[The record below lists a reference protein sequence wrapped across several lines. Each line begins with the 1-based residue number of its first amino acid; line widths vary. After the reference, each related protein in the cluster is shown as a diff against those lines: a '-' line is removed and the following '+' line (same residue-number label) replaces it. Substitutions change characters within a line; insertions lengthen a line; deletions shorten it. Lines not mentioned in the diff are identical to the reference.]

1 MSQPDANPPT
11 SSPSESESSVTQSQ
25 ATATKILTLLR
36 MRTIRA
42 LRSTSRFL
50 EGTANRLDAAE
61 KPNPFLVKIFN
72 GVVIAG
78 ERLLPIW
85 KKLLNLIR
93 DRLPADLNGKLGD
106 RTLSSIVAGAIV
118 ILFWF
123 TSSLF
128 SSKPPQPVQVAAR
141 PPVTMPAEPTQFPS
155 DLSAP
160 ETAPETVS
168 TPIKVIEPVEEPNA
182 QRGASIAEVP
192 VETPVEIEASTSESV
207 EPESEPIAEVTPV
220 EEPLTQPEPIVET
233 VEAPL
238 ELELTPEQKQIA
250 EIQSQMMEISDRFI
264 RGLVTAVEPQIDRSR
279 IKVRVSEDWYRFSA
293 EQQDQFA
300 NDLWKRSQ
308 LLDLIRL
315 EITDAQGTLLAR
327 NPIVG
332 ELMVILKRK
341 SVLT

>member
-1 MSQPDANPPT
+1 M
-11 SSPSESESSVTQSQ
+11 TQSQ
-25 ATATKILTLLR
+25 ATATKILTTLR
-36 MRTIRA
+36 TGTVRT

-50 EGTANRLDAAE
+50 EGTANRLDTTE
-61 KPNPFLVKIFN
+61 QPNPLLVKIVN
-72 GVVIAG
+72 GLVIIG

-106 RTLSSIVAGAIV
+106 RTLSGIVAGAIV

-128 SSKPPQPVQVAAR
+128 SSKPPQPVQVATR
-141 PPVTMPAEPTQFPS
+141 PTITIPAQPTQFPT

-160 ETAPETVS
+160 EAAPEIVS
-168 TPIKVIEPVEEPNA
+168 APVEVIEPVEEPNP
-182 QRGASIAEVP
+182 QRSTSITEVP
-192 VETPVEIEASTSESV
+192 VETPAEIETSTSESV
-207 EPESEPIAEVTPV
+207 APESEPIAEATPVEATPVEVTPV
-220 EEPLTQPEPIVET
+220 EEPSPQPEPVIEEPVVEA
-233 VEAPL
+233 VEAPPP
-238 ELELTPEQKQIA
+238 EPELTPEQKQIA
-250 EIQSQMMEISDRFI
+250 AIQSQVMEISDRFMH
-264 RGLVTAVEPQIDRSR
+264 GLVTDVEPQTDRSR

-300 NDLWKRSQ
+300 NELWERSQ
-308 LLDLIRL
+308 SLDLARL

-332 ELMVILKRK
+332 ESMVILKRK